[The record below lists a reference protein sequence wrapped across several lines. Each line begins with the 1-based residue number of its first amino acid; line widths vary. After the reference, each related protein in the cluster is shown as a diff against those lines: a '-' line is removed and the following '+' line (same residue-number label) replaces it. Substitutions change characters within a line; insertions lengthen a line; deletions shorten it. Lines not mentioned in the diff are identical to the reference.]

1 MKEKKDKG
9 LTLPIE
15 KWEQIITLLPNM
27 SWDSRWNIIIDLLE
41 EKEMNKDIV
50 TQKDIKALK
59 DKFSSVLEDL
69 ITKNNLKR

>member
-69 ITKNNLKR
+69 ISKNNLKR